1 MQPRPDWWSWS
12 STRRA
17 GPCRRRRSIVT
28 MCGIVGVVRRRAQRA
43 SPELSSLRDLLD
55 TALQRLDSDDPLVD
69 RLAAL
74 TREVTDVDAL
84 LRGAPGVRALLS
96 DPDGATA
103 IGNLVDAVTTR
114 LGGFAAELDAVH
126 AAGDPASQEAVNAAL
141 VTARDAAWAVGHD
154 RLLAARGV
162 LDLAGDAW
170 QHDGGLDAY
179 LSAYVALAALD
190 RLEVRG
196 RDSAGL

>member
-17 GPCRRRRSIVT
+17 GPCRRRRSIVS
-28 MCGIVGVVRRRAQRA
+28 MCGIVGVVRRRAQRLPPDLA
-43 SPELSSLRDLLD
+43 SLLEVLD
-55 TALQRLDSDDPLVD
+55 RALQRLDTDAPLTE
-69 RLAAL
+69 RLAEI
-74 TREVTDVDAL
+74 TRELTAVDTA
-84 LRGAPGVRALLS
+84 LRGAPGVRALLA

-103 IGNLVDAVTTR
+103 IGDFIEAFTTR
-114 LGGFAAELDAVH
+114 FDGFAAELDAVQ
-126 AAGDPASQEAVNAAL
+126 AAGDPGSQEAVNAAL
-141 VTARDAAWAVGHD
+141 VSARDAAWAVGHD

-162 LDLAGDAW
+162 HELAGNEW
-170 QHDGGLDAY
+170 QHDGALDAY
-179 LSAYVALAALD
+179 LSVYVALAALD